1 MKLSQ
6 KTKKKLIV
14 IGISVT
20 AVLSV
25 SVVLGVKYN
34 ISMLSSVADII
45 TYPFKKSIYFLTE
58 QVSEVTGYFKNVED
72 LIRENEEL
80 KTQNDR
86 LLYQNTMLEQYKSE
100 NEGLKEILS
109 LKQRYQEYPTL
120 GANVIAKDISNW
132 YKSFNID
139 KGLIQGIKEEDVLL
153 SGGGLAGHVT
163 KVDPLTSTAISIID
177 DRSSISVKVVRT
189 GDTGILRGDIELAE
203 KGLCRLEIDI
213 ESEVVKGD
221 QIITS
226 HLSDIYPPG
235 IPIGTVEEVTTG
247 KNGLIQYAYIKPFVD
262 FKHLENVLVI
272 TSDSEE

>member
-1 MKLSQ
+1 VKLSQ

-153 SGGGLAGHVT
+153 SGGGLAGHIT

-247 KNGLIQYAYIKPFVD
+247 KNGLTQYAYIKPFVD

>member
-20 AVLSV
+20 AALSV
-25 SVVLGVKYN
+25 SVVLGFKYN
-34 ISMLSSVADII
+34 ISVLSSVADVV

-58 QVSEVTGYFKNVED
+58 QVSEVTSYFKNVEE
-72 LIRENEEL
+72 LIKENEEL
-80 KTQNDR
+80 QTQNDR

-109 LKQRYQEYPTL
+109 LKQRYQEYPTV
-120 GANVIAKDISNW
+120 GANVVAKDTSNW

-153 SGGGLAGHVT
+153 SGGGLAGHIT
-163 KVDPLTSTAISIID
+163 KVSPLTSIAISIID

-235 IPIGTVEEVTTG
+235 IPIGSVEEVTTG
-247 KNGLIQYAYIKPFVD
+247 KNGLTQYAYIKPFVD
-262 FKHLENVLVI
+262 FKHLENVLI
-272 TSDSEE
+272 ISSDSKE

>member
-153 SGGGLAGHVT
+153 SGGGLAGHIT
-163 KVDPLTSTAISIID
+163 KVDPLTSTASSIID

-247 KNGLIQYAYIKPFVD
+247 KNGLTQYAYIKPFVD

>member
-6 KTKKKLIV
+6 KTKKKIIV
-14 IGISVT
+14 IGISIT

-247 KNGLIQYAYIKPFVD
+247 KNGLTQYAYIKPFVD

>member
-100 NEGLKEILS
+100 NEGFKEILS

-153 SGGGLAGHVT
+153 SGGGLAGHIT

-247 KNGLIQYAYIKPFVD
+247 KNGLTQYAYIKPFVD

>member
-1 MKLSQ
+1 VKLSQ

-247 KNGLIQYAYIKPFVD
+247 KNGLTQYAYIKPFVD

>member
-20 AVLSV
+20 AVLSM

-153 SGGGLAGHVT
+153 SGGGLAGHIT

-247 KNGLIQYAYIKPFVD
+247 KNGLTQYAYIKPFVD

>member
-247 KNGLIQYAYIKPFVD
+247 KNGLTQYAYIKPFVD

>member
-153 SGGGLAGHVT
+153 SGGGLAGHIT

-247 KNGLIQYAYIKPFVD
+247 KNGLTQYAYIKPFVD

-272 TSDSEE
+272 TSNSEE

>member
-34 ISMLSSVADII
+34 ISVLSGVADLI
-45 TYPFKKSIYFLTE
+45 TYPFKKSIYFLAE
-58 QVSEVTGYFKNVED
+58 QVNEVTGYFKNVED
-72 LIRENEEL
+72 LIKENEAL
-80 KTQNDR
+80 KTQNER

-100 NEGLKEILS
+100 NESLKEVLS

-132 YKSFNID
+132 YKAFNID
-139 KGLIQGIKEEDVLL
+139 KGLIQGIKENDVLL
-153 SGGGLAGHVT
+153 SGGGLAGHIT

-235 IPIGTVEEVTTG
+235 IPVGVVEEVTTG
-247 KNGLIQYAYIKPFVD
+247 KNGLTQYAYIKPFVD
-262 FKHLENVLVI
+262 FKHLENVLVM
-272 TSDSEE
+272 TSESEE

>member
-139 KGLIQGIKEEDVLL
+139 KGLIQGIKEEDVLV
-153 SGGGLAGHVT
+153 SGGGLAGHIT

-247 KNGLIQYAYIKPFVD
+247 KNGLTQYAYIKPFVD

>member
-153 SGGGLAGHVT
+153 SGGGLAGHIT

-247 KNGLIQYAYIKPFVD
+247 KNGLTQYAYIKPFVD

>member
-1 MKLSQ
+1 M
-6 KTKKKLIV
+6 
-14 IGISVT
+14 
-20 AVLSV
+20 

-153 SGGGLAGHVT
+153 SGGGLAGHIT

-247 KNGLIQYAYIKPFVD
+247 KNGLTQYAYIKPFVD

>member
-25 SVVLGVKYN
+25 SVVLGIKYN

-153 SGGGLAGHVT
+153 SGGGLAGHIT

-247 KNGLIQYAYIKPFVD
+247 KNGLTQYAYIKPFVD

>member
-14 IGISVT
+14 IGLSVT
-20 AVLSV
+20 AALSV
-25 SVVLGVKYN
+25 SLVLGVKYN
-34 ISMLSSVADII
+34 ISILNSAADII

-58 QVSEVTGYFKNVED
+58 QVSEVTSYFKNVEE
-72 LIRENEEL
+72 LIKENEEL

-86 LLYQNTMLEQYKSE
+86 LLYQNTMLEQYKGE

-109 LKQRYQEYPTL
+109 LKQRYQEYPTV
-120 GANVIAKDISNW
+120 GANVVAKDTSNW

-139 KGLIQGIKEEDVLL
+139 KGLMQGMKEEDVLL
-153 SGGGLAGHVT
+153 SGGGLAGHITQVG
-163 KVDPLTSTAISIID
+163 PLTSTAISIID

-247 KNGLIQYAYIKPFVD
+247 KNGLTQYAYIKPFVD

-272 TSDSEE
+272 SSDSKE

>member
-226 HLSDIYPPG
+226 HLSNIYPPG

-247 KNGLIQYAYIKPFVD
+247 KNGLTQYAYIKPFVD

>member
-58 QVSEVTGYFKNVED
+58 QVSEVTGYFKNVAD
-72 LIRENEEL
+72 LIREQEEL

>member
-153 SGGGLAGHVT
+153 SGGGLAGHIT

-235 IPIGTVEEVTTG
+235 IPIGKVEEVTTG
-247 KNGLIQYAYIKPFVD
+247 KNGLTQYAYIKPFVD